1 MSLDLAAPSVA
12 ASVFDRR
19 RRALTLGLVLTVTL
33 VGFEALAVS
42 TALPQIQQ
50 ELRGLALYG
59 WVSAAYLL
67 GQLIGIPAAGLLA
80 DRRGLALP
88 FGAGLTLFA
97 AGLAI
102 AGAAPAMVVL
112 VLARLL
118 QGIGGGAIPA
128 IAYVAAGR
136 AYPPELRPRVFA
148 IMSSAW
154 VLPGL
159 IGPSISAA
167 VTIQLGW
174 RWVFFGLLPLIP
186 LAAAMTLPSLRRLSA
201 GADAATARCRPAC
214 AARSLLAAGVALLLA
229 SRRPAARPRDRRRRI
244 GSAARAAQLCR
255 AGAARHPSP
264 EAGPAGDDRDAR
276 FPDLFVLRGR
286 LLRALRLP
294 RRARH
299 QSHRRRALGH
309 GGDLLVDRG
318 CVDLGAS
325 AAAGRPARA
334 GAARSVLD
342 RGRQRAD
349 RGGAVARHR
358 ELGRWV
364 AGVGARRDSASG
376 SAIPSSR

>member
-19 RRALTLGLVLTVTL
+19 RRALTLGLVLTVTM

-42 TALPQIQQ
+42 TALPRIQQ

-102 AGAAPAMVVL
+102 AGAAPAMVVV

-148 IMSSAW
+148 IMSTAW

-201 GADAATARCRPAC
+201 GVDSATARCRPA
-214 AARSLLAAGVALLLA
+214 APRD
-229 SRRPAARPRDRRRRI
+229 PARDRRRA
-244 GSAARAAQLCR
+244 AARLAPTCR
-255 AGAARHPSP
+255 SRSRSSP
-264 EAGPAGDDRDAR
+264 P
-276 FPDLFVLRGR
+276 
-286 LLRALRLP
+286 
-294 RRARH
+294 
-299 QSHRRRALGH
+299 
-309 GGDLLVDRG
+309 
-318 CVDLGAS
+318 
-325 AAAGRPARA
+325 
-334 GAARSVLD
+334 D
-342 RGRQRAD
+342 RGRCSRCAAMSRWRRAGTL
-349 RGGAVARHR
+349 RSA
-358 ELGRWV
+358 GR
-364 AGVGARRDSASG
+364 AYR
-376 SAIPSSR
+376 